1 MNTRPFHVHEHDW
14 HSADYVGEW
23 IERDVTRDDERRPV
37 LRRMLALAPFAPDAT
52 IAVLDVGGGYGIVA
66 DEVLRAFPRATVTLQ
81 DYSKPMIAAATT
93 RLAAYAA
100 RLRTVLADLTDAN
113 WPKAVG
119 GPFDMAT
126 SGIAIHNLR
135 TQDAIA
141 AAYRGVAATLKP
153 GGVFLDY
160 DYVGF
165 TGGAEWHLEALQKGG
180 FATAEV
186 AFMEDRAA
194 VIKAVR

>member
-14 HSADYVGEW
+14 HSADYVSEW
-23 IERDVTRDDERRPV
+23 IERDVTRDDARRPV
-37 LRRMLALAPFAPDAT
+37 LRRMLALAPFSPDAA
-52 IAVLDVGGGYGIVA
+52 ISVLDVGGGYGIVA
-66 DEVLRAFPRATVTLQ
+66 DEALRAFPNAKVTLQ
-81 DYSKPMIAAATT
+81 DYSTPMIDAAKK
-93 RLAAYAA
+93 RLAAHAA
-100 RLRTVLADLTDAN
+100 RVRYVLADLTDAG
-113 WPKAVG
+113 WPKTVG
-119 GPFDMAT
+119 GPFDLAT
-126 SGIAIHNLR
+126 SGIAIHNSR

-141 AAYRGVAATLKP
+141 AAYAGVAATLKP

-165 TGGAEWHLEALQKGG
+165 TGGADWHLDALKKGG
-180 FATAEV
+180 FARAEV